1 MNPNFSEWEKWR
13 RKSGVEEVKKLAKH
27 ALKKIIECVCGG
39 QSKNKMENSRF
50 CGSMGDG

>member
-1 MNPNFSEWEKWR
+1 MNSNSSEWEKWR

-39 QSKNKMENSRF
+39 QSKNKMERHGE
-50 CGSMGDG
+50 CE